1 MVKYYGRARQRI
13 GSVNTNQLGLK
24 MSGCPSSVGRKG
36 TIDRYIS
43 QRVSCLRGVCGGSLV
58 NGVHWRLHA
67 LSNNHPFCAPP
78 AVKCLAA
85 AGGIGNI
92 NTPYYKTNAPGTKG
106 CGVPVTG
113 VPPGGSAP
121 RSIVQRG
128 VNGEILSIRVP
139 RPLHSTYRIGYQATP
154 KIVVPPPGA
163 PNVLN
168 KQCVAGSAGPQCA
181 CEYCPTAGGPL
192 SGSSA
197 LLDELGLTLRQI
209 SITSPMCQQLF
220 RPNCTDSGIGYPYGD
235 MLQYIQFLFESNNS
249 KDQIIQQFKAAEKKD
264 KTRH

>member
-13 GSVNTNQLGLK
+13 GSVNTRQLGLK
-24 MSGCPSSVGRKG
+24 MSGCPSRVGRKG

-58 NGVHWRLHA
+58 NGVLWNHKKI
-67 LSNNHPFCAPP
+67 SNNPPFCKVPSG
-78 AVKCLAA
+78 KCLAA

-128 VNGEILSIRVP
+128 VNGEILSVRVP
-139 RPLHSTYRIGYQATP
+139 RTLHSTYRIGYEVTP
-154 KIVVPPPGA
+154 VITTA
-163 PNVLN
+163 
-168 KQCVAGSAGPQCA
+168 KQNGLGRGSAI
-181 CEYCPTAGGPL
+181 
-192 SGSSA
+192 A
-197 LLDELGLTLRQI
+197 LLSNTSTMHGHSQVLDDLGLQLTGIYIFSAAPADAI
-209 SITSPMCQQLF
+209 SQ
-220 RPNCTDSGIGYPYGD
+220 N
-235 MLQYIQFLFESNNS
+235 YIQFIFDSNKSKSTLTKLFIS
-249 KDQIIQQFKAAEKKD
+249 
-264 KTRH
+264 